1 MIKTNL
7 SKSEVVSKFC
17 GVVRGVRSS
26 DFGVAGSD
34 RPLPVNGDLEA
45 VGVYGLAVSKL
56 GLGMAGVGVLL
67 TGVVGVAESLTAAVG
82 ELSAAFAAINRDFLS
97 T

>member
-1 MIKTNL
+1 M
-7 SKSEVVSKFC
+7 
-17 GVVRGVRSS
+17 
-26 DFGVAGSD
+26 AGND
-34 RPLPVNGDLEA
+34 RPLPVNGDLDD

-82 ELSAAFAAINRDFLS
+82 ELRAAFAAINRDFLS